1 MDVLRCSCWQQPRLT
16 CRSWSSW
23 WRWQE
28 QGRDYQ
34 EHWKWWWI
42 LNKSIS
48 FNCTW
53 WEKYIWPPR
62 DKQEQIHRLF
72 PSPWGCPSTWESSSG
87 QGWATWWRLVL
98 SSINNIDWL
107 MILIDNGTMIYCD
120 QWSPVLRVW
129 EADLQQQNWALQR
142 DEMTCSAHLAHHQ
155 VWLWRLLL
163 ENTFSQRLILRIGS

>member
-1 MDVLRCSCWQQPRLT
+1 MDVLRCFCWQQPRLT

-23 WRWQE
+23 WRWQGP
-28 QGRDYQ
+28 GRDYQ

-42 LNKSIS
+42 LKKSIS
-48 FNCTW
+48 FNSTW
-53 WEKYIWPPR
+53 WEKYIWPPG

-107 MILIDNGTMIYCD
+107 MILIDNGTMINSTVTSDHLC
-120 QWSPVLRVW
+120 W
-129 EADLQQQNWALQR
+129 ECERL
-142 DEMTCSAHLAHHQ
+142 TCSNRTEHCREMRWPAQLT
-155 VWLWRLLL
+155 WLTTR
-163 ENTFSQRLILRIGS
+163 SDSGDYY